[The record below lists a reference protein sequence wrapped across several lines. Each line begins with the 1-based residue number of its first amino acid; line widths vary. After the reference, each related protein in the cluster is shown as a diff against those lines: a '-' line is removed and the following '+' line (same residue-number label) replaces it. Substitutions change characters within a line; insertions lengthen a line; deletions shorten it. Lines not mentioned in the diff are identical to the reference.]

1 MKKKKIVNLSDII
14 IPKYQPLVNDKKHM
28 HKIVDSGRAGTKSSF
43 IAILAIWM
51 IVAIPHTAVVIMR
64 KNHNKLRKQCL
75 KKLFVQSVD

>member
-1 MKKKKIVNLSDII
+1 MIFRLLRKLKMKKKKIVNLSDII

-51 IVAIPHTAVVIMR
+51 IVASTYMQ
-64 KNHNKLRKQCL
+64 LL
-75 KKLFVQSVD
+75 S